1 MNVFALTFGDESCA
15 SSQYRIFQYREEL
28 ARRGIELEAQPANEF
43 SDWRALGD
51 YDAVIIQKRLF
62 SGRVIRR
69 LRRGARRLVYDVDDA
84 IWLPHG
90 RSHHPFTRWRTE
102 RRLKAVCG
110 AADLCLAAN
119 GLLHAKLAEFSKNA
133 RVLPMALDPK
143 IWTRGDRSDQEGL
156 RVGWTGSP
164 ANLRYLEAI
173 EDDLIRLLKAHDNV
187 EIQVVCGAR
196 PAFKQGLKYT
206 HIPFAP
212 GRDSEA
218 VRGFD
223 IGLLPLPVDPFA
235 AHKSPI
241 KALQY
246 MASGVVTVASPVGA
260 TLDLIEENRG
270 GVFASKP
277 GEWRAALD
285 RLIGDAELRT
295 RIGDAA
301 RKRFEDMFS
310 LDATAAELARLLTG
324 LTETSA
330 DD

>member
-1 MNVFALTFGDESCA
+1 MNVFALTFGDENCA
-15 SSQYRIFQYREEL
+15 SSQYRIFQYRDEL
-28 ARRGIELEAQPANEF
+28 ARRGIQLDALPANEF
-43 SDWRALGD
+43 TDWSALGD
-51 YDAVIIQKRLF
+51 FDAVIIQKRLF
-62 SGRVIRR
+62 GGRAVRR

-90 RSHHPFTRWRTE
+90 RPHHPFTRWRTE
-102 RRLKAVCG
+102 RRLQAVCA

-119 GLLHAKLAEFSKNA
+119 GLLHAKLAEFSRNA

-143 IWTRGDRSDQEGL
+143 IWTRGDRSNHEGL
-156 RVGWTGSP
+156 RVGWAGSP
-164 ANLRYLEAI
+164 ANLSYLEAI
-173 EDDLIRLLKAHDNV
+173 EDDLIRLLKAHRNV
-187 EIQVVCGAR
+187 EIQVVCGVR
-196 PAFKQGLKYT
+196 PGFKKGLKYT

-260 TLDLIEENRG
+260 TLDLIKG
-270 GVFASKP
+270 DCGVFASNP
-277 GEWRAALD
+277 GEWHAALD
-285 RLIGDAELRT
+285 RLIGDVELRS
-295 RIGDAA
+295 RIGNAA
-301 RKRFEDMFS
+301 RKWFEESFS
-310 LDATAAELARLLTG
+310 LDATASELALLLTG
-324 LTETSA
+324 LTETPA
-330 DD
+330 GD